1 MFVGSAN
8 LTASGLNYHG
18 AGNLEILC
26 EPATSFDNMAF
37 EAELLEMSREV
48 SDDEV
53 LLWDALEAV
62 LLLEPVISLAGEGVT
77 NSWRPSTRDPE
88 HVWLLYCDLPS
99 RIVAEDERKLAQL
112 DLDALTVPQRLV
124 RHDFD
129 VWVGT
134 QLLAS
139 PFAES
144 VMNAEDV
151 EESVLWARLA
161 EMWKIPE
168 REAARSIE
176 TTRSWVTTFV
186 EK

>member
-8 LTASGLNYHG
+8 LTATGLNYHG
-18 AGNLEILC
+18 SGNLEILC
-26 EPATSFDNMAF
+26 EPATSFDHLAF
-37 EAELLEMSREV
+37 EAGLIEMSREV
-48 SDDEV
+48 SDNEI
-53 LLWDALEAV
+53 LLWDALGAV
-62 LLLEPVISLAGEGVT
+62 LPHESIVSPAGEGVT

-99 RIVAEDERKLAQL
+99 RIVSEDEGRLARI
-112 DLDALTVPQRLV
+112 DLDALAVPKGLA

-144 VMNAEDV
+144 VMNAEDA
-151 EESVLWARLA
+151 EESVLWTRLA
-161 EMWKIPE
+161 ELWQIPE
-168 REAARSIE
+168 GEAARSIE
-176 TTRSWVTTFV
+176 TTRSWVTTYV
-186 EK
+186 AR